1 MENLSVAIVGGTGN
15 LGGALSLRLG
25 APGVRIIIGS
35 RDPEKAKKAVETL
48 KPALRAG
55 EMVGMTNQ
63 DSIRGADYVVIA
75 VPYEGH
81 AQMVR
86 DIKGQVAGKIIIDS
100 VVPLNKGKPFVPPAG
115 SALQE
120 AQQILGDEAP
130 VVGALHNISAVDL
143 ADVDSPLG
151 DVLVC
156 GDKADA
162 KEKVMEIIRRI
173 GARAFDG
180 GPGSNAY
187 VIEGLTGVII
197 SLNRKYKSKHGS
209 IRIVGIGEEEPGH

>member
-15 LGGALSLRLG
+15 LGGALALRLG

-35 RDPEKAKKAVETL
+35 RDAEKAKKAVETL
-48 KPALRAG
+48 KPTLRAG

-81 AQMVR
+81 AQMVQ
-86 DIKGQVAGKIIIDS
+86 DIKGQVAGKIIIDT
-100 VVPLNKGKPFVPPAG
+100 VVPLNQGKPFVPSAG

-120 AQQILGDEAP
+120 AQRILGDEAP

-162 KEKVMEIIRRI
+162 KEKVMEIIRHI

-197 SLNRKYKSKHGS
+197 SLNRRYKSKHGS
-209 IRIVGIGEEEPGH
+209 IRIVGIGDEPGH

>member
-1 MENLSVAIVGGTGN
+1 MENQFTVAIVGGTGN
-15 LGGALSLRLG
+15 LGGALAVRLG
-25 APGVRIIIGS
+25 APGVKIIIGS
-35 RDPEKAKKAVETL
+35 RDAEKAKKAVETL
-48 KPALRAG
+48 KPSLRGG
-55 EMVGMTNQ
+55 EIEGMTNQ
-63 DSIRGADYVVIA
+63 AAVKGADFVVIA

-81 AQMVR
+81 AQMVT
-86 DIKGQVAGKIIIDS
+86 DLKGQLAGKIVIDT

-120 AQQILGDEAP
+120 AQQILAGEAP

-143 ADVDSPLG
+143 GDVDAPLG

-156 GDKADA
+156 GDQAEA
-162 KEKVMEIIRRI
+162 KERVMEIIKRI

-180 GPGSNAY
+180 GPGGNAY

-197 SLNRKYKSKHGS
+197 YLNRKYKSKHGS
-209 IRIVGIGEEEPGH
+209 IKIVGIGD

>member
-15 LGGALSLRLG
+15 LGGALALRLG

-35 RDPEKAKKAVETL
+35 RDAAKAKKAVETL
-48 KPALRAG
+48 KPTLRAG

-81 AQMVR
+81 AQMVQ
-86 DIKGQVAGKIIIDS
+86 DIKGQVAGKTIIDT

-162 KEKVMEIIRRI
+162 KDKVMEIIRRI

-180 GPGSNAY
+180 GPASNAY

-209 IRIVGIGEEEPGH
+209 IRIVGIGEHPGL

>member
-81 AQMVR
+81 AQMVQ

-100 VVPLNKGKPFVPPAG
+100 VVPLNKGKP
-115 SALQE
+115 
-120 AQQILGDEAP
+120 QILGDEAP

>member
-1 MENLSVAIVGGTGN
+1 MADLNVAIVGGTGN
-15 LGGALSLRLG
+15 LGGALALRLG
-25 APGVRIIIGS
+25 APGVKIIIGS
-35 RDPEKAKKAVETL
+35 RDAEKAKKAVEAL
-48 KPALRAG
+48 KPNLRAG
-55 EMVGMTNQ
+55 EIEGMTNQ
-63 DSIRGADYVVIA
+63 EAVKGAEYVVIA

-81 AQMVR
+81 AQMVQ
-86 DIKGQVAGKIIIDS
+86 DVKGQVTGKIIIDT

-143 ADVDSPLG
+143 GGVDSPLG

-156 GDKADA
+156 GDKNDA
-162 KEKVMEIIRRI
+162 KEKVMKIIRRI

-180 GPGSNAY
+180 GPATNAY

-197 SLNRKYKSKHGS
+197 FLNRKYRSKHGS
-209 IRIVGIGEEEPGH
+209 IRVVGVGEEPSH